1 MSVTVEIIKVTPEDA
16 LRQQALLNRVDSLLD
31 SARENQEALHRNYI
45 EIGAALLEV
54 QKTKA
59 WVLRERSY
67 DSYVMA
73 CGKRFSRGRSALYG
87 YVSVVERLS
96 PYVKDGQL
104 VEMGI
109 SKSQPL
115 AQYVKQTGKKPPE
128 SLINKALDPEVS
140 VEQFRADIARETH
153 QPENPKAKWFDL
165 GGFYCTADER
175 REIERAFDVATRVD
189 PPIPDE
195 TPEIIK
201 RKEIIQ
207 RFAMEFLS
215 QYETTLQG

>member
-153 QPENPKAKWFDL
+153 QPENPKAKWRAI
-165 GGFYCTADER
+165 GFFCTDDEYE
-175 REIERAFDVATRVD
+175 EIERAFALARRE
-189 PPIPDE
+189 DE
-195 TPEIIK
+195 IDENLPESVVQFRTIA
-201 RKEIIQ
+201 
-207 RFAMEFLS
+207 AMSRECIS
-215 QYETTLQG
+215 SWEPKHE